1 MHGFLDRRHCNACEQ
16 HEKRGTC
23 LRRDG
28 NRVTEHRD
36 CGGQPPRRTEG
47 TVSANTN
54 ERAASERVERLERA
68 LKERARRLEILD
80 RQAVARRETED
91 RRLREEE

>member
-1 MHGFLDRRHCNACEQ
+1 VGGSRPAERREP
-16 HEKRGTC
+16 
-23 LRRDG
+23 L
-28 NRVTEHRD
+28 
-36 CGGQPPRRTEG
+36 
-47 TVSANTN
+47 SANTN

-80 RQAVARRETED
+80 RQAVARRENED

>member
-1 MHGFLDRRHCNACEQ
+1 MLANSTRKEEHPCDEMATG
-16 HEKRGTC
+16 
-23 LRRDG
+23 
-28 NRVTEHRD
+28 VTEHRD